1 MVDFSPILELDTQ
14 ERGSLQLALAFCA
27 GFLQIDPAQAAEI
40 VKESL
45 NVAPATSQA
54 TDNDD
59 APACAPTAGETP
71 TRVLHVDLS
80 GVRARKLRDKIAAA
94 LYCDDLRAD
103 LVDRATSAI
112 VAGLATKSEINR
124 MLASAQRSAKE
135 NTRRGV
141 GPDRAWLVFFP
152 YLKAIYERNGCAFP
166 KLTGPLEAEPDS
178 IRARREDAERLQARV
193 SATLQELDK

>member
-1 MVDFSPILELDTQ
+1 MVDFSPILELDTK

-27 GFLQIDPAQAAEI
+27 GFLQIDPAQTAEI
-40 VKESL
+40 IKESL
-45 NVAPATSQA
+45 NVAPSTSQA

-59 APACAPTAGETP
+59 AAACAPTAGESP

-94 LYCDDLRAD
+94 LYSDDLRAD

-124 MLASAQRSAKE
+124 MIASAQRSAKE

-178 IRARREDAERLQARV
+178 IRARREEAERLQARV
-193 SATLQELDK
+193 SATLQELEK

>member
-1 MVDFSPILELDTQ
+1 MVDFSPILELDTK

-27 GFLQIDPAQAAEI
+27 GFLQIDPAQTAEI
-40 VKESL
+40 IKESL

-59 APACAPTAGETP
+59 AAVAAPTAAETP

-103 LVDRATSAI
+103 LVDRTTSAI

-124 MLASAQRSAKE
+124 MIASAQRSAKE

-178 IRARREDAERLQARV
+178 IRARREEAERLQARV

>member
-1 MVDFSPILELDTQ
+1 MVDFSPILELDTK

-27 GFLQIDPAQAAEI
+27 GFLQIDPAQTAEI
-40 VKESL
+40 IKESL

-54 TDNDD
+54 TDA
-59 APACAPTAGETP
+59 APVAAPTAAETP

-124 MLASAQRSAKE
+124 MIATAQRSAKE

-178 IRARREDAERLQARV
+178 IRARREEAERLQARV

>member
-1 MVDFSPILELDTQ
+1 MVDLSPILELDTK

-27 GFLQIDPAQAAEI
+27 SFLQIDPAQTAEI
-40 VKESL
+40 IKESL

-54 TDNDD
+54 DND
-59 APACAPTAGETP
+59 AAAACAPTAGESP

-103 LVDRATSAI
+103 LVDRTTSAI

-124 MLASAQRSAKE
+124 MIASAQRSAKE

-178 IRARREDAERLQARV
+178 IRTRREEAERLQARV
-193 SATLQELDK
+193 SATLQELEK